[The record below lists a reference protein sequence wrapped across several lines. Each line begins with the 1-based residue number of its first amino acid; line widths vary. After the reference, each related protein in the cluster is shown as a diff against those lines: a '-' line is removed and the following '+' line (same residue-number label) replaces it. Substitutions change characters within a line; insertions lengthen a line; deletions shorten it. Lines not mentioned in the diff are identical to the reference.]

1 MSKAARIWLITAAV
15 LTVLGGALITGA
27 MAANNWDI
35 KRLGTVK
42 YINNTYEIGEDFKN
56 ISIDVKTSDIVL
68 EKSADKKCRVEFY
81 EAVKVKHTAEV
92 KNGTLVIS
100 EKDRREWYDHL
111 AFYSFERARMTL
123 YLPKGVYEELSIDNV
138 TGDFKSSADF
148 TFGKISMNTVTGDI
162 RLSNANAEKVD
173 ISVTTGNVELNEV
186 NVKGDLSVKTT
197 TGDVCFKDT
206 VSSGLLSVNGTT
218 GDIRFDN
225 SDAEEISVSTTT
237 GDITGTLRTEK
248 DFSTDT
254 NTGDV
259 NVPDSDAGGECRL
272 KTVTGDIE
280 IKVE

>member
-42 YINNTYEIGEDFKN
+42 YINSTYEIGEDFKN

-162 RLSNANAEKVD
+162 RLSNANAEKVQ
-173 ISVTTGNVELNEV
+173 STTSFLPDYAF
-186 NVKGDLSVKTT
+186 KGSESAAGT
-197 TGDVCFKDT
+197 T
-206 VSSGLLSVNGTT
+206 VSGVVGALIVVVVMVGSALLF
-218 GDIRFDN
+218 RYFRHKKKQ
-225 SDAEEISVSTTT
+225 A
-237 GDITGTLRTEK
+237 
-248 DFSTDT
+248 
-254 NTGDV
+254 
-259 NVPDSDAGGECRL
+259 
-272 KTVTGDIE
+272 
-280 IKVE
+280 